1 MTDTQSFGPDRPRR
15 GIPTPAE
22 EEAPSLDEAAAET
35 TNVNG
40 FAPIPRR
47 SALTPASPSEAPAVP
62 RRSALTPPSPVE
74 PGQWRAVPKEDGTP
88 GKKPPL
94 PVWLKAVGAGVIVAL
109 VGFAAWFGYSMAKV
123 SPASAP
129 SAAASNGAWELKLPV
144 QVQDYVAGEPKDP
157 GNASPDMTVLSANYS
172 DGTNQVVLQL
182 YRPETSVEAYV
193 TAAGI
198 ENTAV
203 VGESTCGT
211 LKGPGIPMCVRVVD
225 ETAIAV
231 GGLTSQSHEALA
243 ALLDEFYAKLSGR

>member
-1 MTDTQSFGPDRPRR
+1 MSDTQSLGPDRPRR
-15 GIPTPAE
+15 GIPTPPE
-22 EEAPSLDEAAAET
+22 DPSLDESAAET

-74 PGQWRAVPKEDGTP
+74 PGQWRAVPKKDGSP
-88 GKKPPL
+88 AAKPPL
-94 PVWLKAVGAGVIVAL
+94 PVWLKAVGAGVVVAL
-109 VGFAAWFGYSMAKV
+109 VTFAAWFGYSMARV
-123 SPASAP
+123 SPASDP
-129 SAAASNGAWELKLPV
+129 SKTASQAAWELKLPV

-157 GNASPDMTVLSANYS
+157 GTPSPDMTVLSANYS
-172 DGTNQVVLQL
+172 DGTNQVLLQL

-198 ENTAV
+198 ENTVV

-231 GGLTSQSHEALA
+231 GGLTSQSQETLA
-243 ALLDEFYAKLSGR
+243 ALVDEFYAKLSGR

>member
-1 MTDTQSFGPDRPRR
+1 MTETQPFGPERPRR
-15 GIPTPAE
+15 GIPTPPE
-22 EEAPSLDEAAAET
+22 EPSLEEAAAET

-40 FAPIPRR
+40 FPPIPRR

-74 PGQWRAVPKEDGTP
+74 PGQWRAVPRKDGSPAATP
-88 GKKPPL
+88 PM
-94 PVWLKAVGAGVIVAL
+94 PVWLKAVGAGVVVAL
-109 VGFAAWFGYSMAKV
+109 VAFAAWFGYSMAKV
-123 SPASAP
+123 PPASDP
-129 SAAASNGAWELKLPV
+129 SVTATAEAWELKLPV

-172 DGTNQVVLQL
+172 DGTNQVLLQL

-193 TAAGI
+193 SAAGI
-198 ENTAV
+198 EDTVV

-231 GGLTSQSHEALA
+231 GGLTSQSQETLA
-243 ALLDEFYAKLSGR
+243 TLVDEFYAKLSGK